1 MVCYVIDKNRQMCKT
16 RTMLFLREYLC
27 DMRNIGALVPSSAFL
42 ARAMMENVDFSKAKV
57 IVEYGAGTGSISK
70 VLMRLKKEDT
80 HVFLI
85 EQNPRF
91 CKILSRLFSKV
102 PNAHL
107 IQGDVLNLPSVC
119 ECYGIENVEYV
130 ISSLPFASL
139 PTSSTQQILS
149 MTKELL
155 NEGIFVTF
163 QYFRTTEVLFRS
175 CFSEV
180 SYKRV
185 WRNIPPAYV
194 LTCKK

>member
-1 MVCYVIDKNRQMCKT
+1 
-16 RTMLFLREYLC
+16 MLFLREYLR

-42 ARAMMENVDFSKAKV
+42 ARAMLESVNFSSAKV

-70 VLMRLKKEDT
+70 VLMRLKKKDT
-80 HVFLI
+80 HVFLV
-85 EQNPRF
+85 EQNPHF
-91 CKILSRLFSKV
+91 CAILSKMFGKV
-102 PNAHL
+102 PNVHL
-107 IQGDVLNLPSVC
+107 IQGDVLDLPSVC
-119 ECYGIENVEYV
+119 ERHGIENLEYV
-130 ISSLPFASL
+130 VSSLPFASL
-139 PTSSTQQILS
+139 PASSAQKILT

-175 CFSEV
+175 CFREV

-194 LTCKK
+194 LTCRK